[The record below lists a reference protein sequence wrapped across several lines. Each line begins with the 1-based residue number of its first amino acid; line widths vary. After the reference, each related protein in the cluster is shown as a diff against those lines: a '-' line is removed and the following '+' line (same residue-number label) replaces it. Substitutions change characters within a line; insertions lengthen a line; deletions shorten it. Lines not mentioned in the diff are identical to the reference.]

1 MDSDG
6 KLIVNLC
13 PTGMVPRTRDAPA
26 LPVTPAAIAADVAR
40 ARDAGASVVHL
51 HARDDDEE
59 PTWRP
64 ERFAEVLHAVVEAA
78 PDVVLVVTT
87 SGRTW
92 GDVARRAAV
101 LDLDGPIKPEMASL
115 TLGSNNFATGPS
127 VNAPETIV
135 ALATAMRERGIV
147 PELEA
152 FEPGMVAYARHLAA
166 KGVLAAPFYVNLLLG
181 SPGTAELSA
190 ASLAAFLAA
199 LPDGATWSLAG
210 VGRHQ
215 LRANTL
221 GIALGGHVR
230 VGMED
235 SPWHDYAPARTA
247 ATNPGLVERV
257 VRIAREHGREP
268 ASPAEARAIIGLP
281 VPDRLAAVTV

>member
-1 MDSDG
+1 MPPADR
-6 KLIVNLC
+6 LIVNLC

-40 ARDAGASVVHL
+40 CRDAGASVVHL
-51 HARDDDEE
+51 HARDADEE

-64 ERFAEVLHAVVEAA
+64 ERFAEILAAVTERA

-92 GDVARRAAV
+92 GDLERRAAV
-101 LDLDGPIKPEMASL
+101 LDLAAPVRPEMASL
-115 TLGSNNFATGPS
+115 TLGSNNFATQAS

-135 ALATAMRERGIV
+135 ALAERMRARGIV

-166 KGVLAAPFYVNLLLG
+166 KGVLQPPFYVNLLLG
-181 SPGTAELSA
+181 SPGTAEVSA
-190 ASLAAFLAA
+190 AGLASFLAA
-199 LPDGATWSLAG
+199 LPEGATWSAG
-210 VGRHQ
+210 GIGRHQ
-215 LRANTL
+215 LAANLL

-235 SPWHDYAPARTA
+235 SPYLDYGRPRTP
-247 ATNPGLVERV
+247 ATNPRLVERV
-257 VRIAREHGREP
+257 VRIARELGREP
-268 ASPAEARAIIGLP
+268 ATPAEARALIGLP
-281 VPDRLAAVTV
+281 VPARLAEAA